1 MKTQDVA
8 ARHEHVSR
16 AGNTER
22 ELVGGALVIETAAA
36 RGRELAPTLSAHGTI
51 ASGLHGDRTMST
63 TTNARGLSGRLAWLA
78 FASLTAGACFGSG
91 GREPMAVIPPG
102 AEASNT
108 ASMADA
114 NQRLFAAAASDAD
127 VSTTTSVDEYQLG
140 AQDRINV
147 IVFGAET
154 FSGEFAVDESGAI
167 AVPLLG
173 PVPAANRTP
182 RQLEEDLEA
191 RLRETYMRD
200 PHVTVSVLEMR
211 SHGIS
216 VLGAVNAPGVHQVP
230 GKATLLDVL
239 AQAEGLSDAAGNR
252 ITVTRGGSSGENVEV
267 NLSNLLYAGTPDANI
282 EVRAGDVVH
291 VHNASLVYV
300 VGEVNNPGGFT
311 MPLGEQMTVL
321 QALSMAQG
329 TNNVAADWNSVIVR
343 TRPDGSQVEVP
354 VDVGKVLDGEL
365 APPPMQPSDVLYI
378 PRNGA
383 KAAAIGVANA
393 FVRVFT
399 FRGLFE

>member
-1 MKTQDVA
+1 
-8 ARHEHVSR
+8 
-16 AGNTER
+16 
-22 ELVGGALVIETAAA
+22 
-36 RGRELAPTLSAHGTI
+36 
-51 ASGLHGDRTMST
+51 
-63 TTNARGLSGRLAWLA
+63 
-78 FASLTAGACFGSG
+78 
-91 GREPMAVIPPG
+91 MAVIPP
-102 AEASNT
+102 AAQANT
-108 ASMADA
+108 ASMAEA
-114 NQRLFAAAASDAD
+114 NQRLFAAAAAD
-127 VSTTTSVDEYQLG
+127 TEVASATSADEYQLG

-216 VLGAVNAPGVHQVP
+216 VLGAVNAPGVHQVA
-230 GKATLLDVL
+230 GRATLLDVL

-252 ITVTRGGSSGENVEV
+252 ITVTRPGATGEENIEI
-267 NLSNLLYAGTPDANI
+267 NLSNLLFAGTPEANV
-282 EVRAGDVVH
+282 EVRAGDIVH

-321 QALSMAQG
+321 QALAMAQG

-343 TRPDGSQVEVP
+343 TRSDGSQIEVP
-354 VDVGKVLDGEL
+354 VDVGKVLDGEI
-365 APPPMQPSDVLYI
+365 APPALEPSDVLYI

>member
-1 MKTQDVA
+1 MTTVVDYRDQMS
-8 ARHEHVSR
+8 H
-16 AGNTER
+16 AGNTEL
-22 ELVGGALVIETAAA
+22 EIVGTALVIDARSA
-36 RGRELAPTLSAHGTI
+36 RGRELAPTLPTQGTI
-51 ASGLHGDRTMST
+51 ASARHGDRTMST
-63 TTNARGLSGRLAWLA
+63 TTNARGLSGRLVWVAVA
-78 FASLTAGACFGSG
+78 TLTAGACFGSG
-91 GREPMAVIPPG
+91 GRDPMATIPP
-102 AEASNT
+102 AAQANNT
-108 ASMADA
+108 ANMAEA
-114 NQRLFAAAASDAD
+114 NQRLFAAAAAD
-127 VSTTTSVDEYQLG
+127 TASVSSTSADEYQLG

-173 PVPAANRTP
+173 PVPAANRTT

-216 VLGAVNAPGVHQVP
+216 VLGAVNAPGVHQVA

-252 ITVTRGGSSGENVEV
+252 ITVTRPGASGEEHVEV
-267 NLSNLLYAGTPDANI
+267 NLSNLLFAGTPGANI
-282 EVRAGDVVH
+282 EVRAGDIVH
-291 VHNASLVYV
+291 VHSASLVYV

-329 TNNVAADWNSVIVR
+329 TNNLAADWNSVIVR

-354 VDVGKVLDGEL
+354 VDVGKVLDGEV
-365 APPPMQPSDVLYI
+365 APPAMEPSDVLYI
-378 PRNGA
+378 PRNGV

-393 FVRVFT
+393 FVRMFT
-399 FRGLFE
+399 FRGLID

>member
-1 MKTQDVA
+1 
-8 ARHEHVSR
+8 
-16 AGNTER
+16 
-22 ELVGGALVIETAAA
+22 
-36 RGRELAPTLSAHGTI
+36 
-51 ASGLHGDRTMST
+51 
-63 TTNARGLSGRLAWLA
+63 LAWVAL
-78 FASLTAGACFGSG
+78 ASLTAAACFSSG
-91 GREPMAVIPPG
+91 GGDPMAVIPP
-102 AEASNT
+102 AQSDNT
-108 ASMADA
+108 ASMAEA
-114 NQRLFAAAASDAD
+114 NQRLFAAAATDTASAA
-127 VSTTTSVDEYQLG
+127 TTSADEYQLG

-154 FSGEFAVDESGAI
+154 FSGEFAVDESGAV

-173 PVPAANRTP
+173 PIPAANRTP

-216 VLGAVNAPGVHQVP
+216 VLGAVNAPGVHQVA

-252 ITVTRGGSSGENVEV
+252 ITVTRPGAAGEENVEV
-267 NLSNLLYAGTPDANI
+267 NLSNLLFAGTPDANI
-282 EVRAGDVVH
+282 EVRAGDIVH
-291 VHNASLVYV
+291 VHAASLVYV

-311 MPLGEQMTVL
+311 MPLGEPMTVL

-329 TNNVAADWNSVIVR
+329 TNNLAADWNSVIVR
-343 TRPDGSQVEVP
+343 SRPDGTQVEIP

-365 APPPMQPSDVLYI
+365 VPPAMEPSDVLYI
-378 PRNGA
+378 PRNGT

-399 FRGLFE
+399 FRGLFD

>member
-1 MKTQDVA
+1 MTPRTVA
-8 ARHEHVSR
+8 GAREHVSR
-16 AGNTER
+16 AGNTEL
-22 ELVGGALVIETAAA
+22 ELVGATFITNAWA
-36 RGRELAPTLSAHGTI
+36 RVAENLRLRSPRTEPSLPNLSEI
-51 ASGLHGDRTMST
+51 TMSSMKT
-63 TTNARGLSGRLAWLA
+63 ARGLPGRLAWVTL
-78 FASLTAGACFGSG
+78 ASLSVGACFSSG
-91 GREPMAVIPPG
+91 GRDPMAAIPP
-102 AEASNT
+102 AAQANT
-108 ASMADA
+108 ASMAEA
-114 NQRLFAAAASDAD
+114 NQRLFATAATDNSSASA
-127 VSTTTSVDEYQLG
+127 TSADEYQLG

-167 AVPLLG
+167 ALPLLG
-173 PVPAANRTP
+173 PIPAANRTP

-216 VLGAVNAPGVHQVP
+216 VLGAVNAPGVHQVA

-252 ITVTRGGSSGENVEV
+252 ITVTRAGAAEENVEV
-267 NLSNLLYAGTPDANI
+267 NLSNLLFAGSPEANI
-282 EVRAGDVVH
+282 QVRAGDIVH

-329 TNNVAADWNSVIVR
+329 TNNLAADWNSVIVR

-365 APPPMQPSDVLYI
+365 VPPAMEPSDVLYI

>member
-1 MKTQDVA
+1 
-8 ARHEHVSR
+8 
-16 AGNTER
+16 
-22 ELVGGALVIETAAA
+22 
-36 RGRELAPTLSAHGTI
+36 
-51 ASGLHGDRTMST
+51 
-63 TTNARGLSGRLAWLA
+63 
-78 FASLTAGACFGSG
+78 
-91 GREPMAVIPPG
+91 MAVVPP
-102 AEASNT
+102 AAQPDNT
-108 ASMADA
+108 ASMAQA
-114 NQRLFAAAASDAD
+114 NQRLFAAAAAD
-127 VSTTTSVDEYQLG
+127 TASAVATSADEYQLG

-154 FSGEFAVDESGAI
+154 FSGEFAVDESGSI

-216 VLGAVNAPGVHQVP
+216 VLGAVNAPGVHQVA

-239 AQAEGLSDAAGNR
+239 AQAEGLSAEAGNR
-252 ITVTRGGSSGENVEV
+252 ITVTRPGATGEENIEV
-267 NLSNLLYAGTPDANI
+267 NLSSLLFGGTPGANV
-282 EVRAGDVVH
+282 EVRAGDIVH
-291 VHNASLVYV
+291 VHSASLVYV

-329 TNNVAADWNSVIVR
+329 TNNLAADWNSVIVR
-343 TRPDGSQVEVP
+343 TRPDGSQTEVP
-354 VDVGKVLDGEL
+354 VDVGKVLDGEV
-365 APPPMQPSDVLYI
+365 APPTMEPSDVLYI
-378 PRNGA
+378 PRNGV

-393 FVRVFT
+393 FVRMFT
-399 FRGLFE
+399 FRGLID